1 MDRRQA
7 RREIM
12 QRIGSIEEI
21 RDKLDTIGVEA
32 DAAGDPIL
40 ATELRRYNESLT
52 TMLDKM
58 YEWAGHI

>member
-12 QRIGSIEEI
+12 RQIGLIEEI
-21 RDKLDTIGVEA
+21 RDKQDNIGVEA

-40 ATELRRYNESLT
+40 AGELRRYNERLT
-52 TMLDKM
+52 TILDQM
-58 YEWAGHI
+58 YEWAGKI